1 MLNKIIISSVIFS
14 LLDSFYL
21 SIFKE
26 KFIKMVNNIQKENF
40 KINFFGFFMTY
51 FFLILGLFFLFK
63 NNINYK
69 DAFLFGIIIYGVYEM
84 TNLAIFNKWS
94 YLLSFIDILWGGIL
108 FSTTIFLTNILF
120 TII

>member
-1 MLNKIIISSVIFS
+1 MLNKIIIASVIFS

-40 KINFFGFFMTY
+40 KINFFGFFMSY

-94 YLLSFIDILWGGIL
+94 YLLSLIDILWGGIL

-120 TII
+120 KII

>member
-1 MLNKIIISSVIFS
+1 MLNKIIIGSVIFS

-40 KINFFGFFMTY
+40 KINFFGFFMSY

-94 YLLSFIDILWGGIL
+94 YLLSLIDILWGGIL

-120 TII
+120 KII

>member
-1 MLNKIIISSVIFS
+1 MLNKIIIASVIFS
-14 LLDSFYL
+14 LLDSFYI

-40 KINFFGFFMTY
+40 KINFFGFFMSY

-94 YLLSFIDILWGGIL
+94 YLLSLIDILWGGIL
-108 FSTTIFLTNILF
+108 FSTTIFLINILF
-120 TII
+120 KII